1 MLREDL
7 ARGAIGDKPGS
18 CLWRGR
24 TTGTQQARGNDQK
37 GHGADRRRETHHG
50 GDPTSGVPAD
60 EAPRVAGCKPHGVT
74 NTAALDGALP
84 ADPGPGGLSGADAE
98 RRRGQVRRPPRG
110 RTYAGIVRANV
121 LTLFNVILAA
131 FATLTL
137 VFGDWRDGFFLVILV
152 VNTAIGITQEV
163 RAKRAVDRLAA
174 LVAPTARVMRDG
186 AERRV
191 PINHV
196 VPGDLVL
203 LGTGDQV
210 PAAGV
215 LRSSQGLE
223 LDESVLTGESRP
235 AVRNAGDPVR
245 AGAFCVEG
253 AGTFVAAAVGADSY
267 AGRLAGTA
275 RAFRHPLSPLQRGMN
290 RLQVAMLALMIP
302 LAAVL
307 ALALWHRHVD
317 AGETVSTATA
327 AVVTLFP
334 EGLILL
340 ASVTYAVA
348 ALRMTR
354 RGALSQ
360 QLAAVESLAS
370 VDVVLLDK
378 TGTLTTGNARVVAR
392 EPVPHSD
399 PAALDAALG
408 TFAAAWADQDETIA
422 AIALAVPG
430 VRHDPDEVVHFS
442 SRRRWSGIRVA
453 GETLVLGAPGVINAG
468 PLADEVARETEAGR
482 RVLVLARGD
491 MPLGTPGA
499 GDGPPDGLE
508 PIGIVAL
515 SETLQ
520 PDVREAVTFLANE
533 GVAVHVV
540 SGDAPSTVGAIARDC
555 GVRAQAPVL
564 ASTLPDD
571 PVELAAA
578 VAHAGVIGRATPD
591 DKERI
596 VRALTAQGQNVAMF
610 GDGVNDVPAL
620 KAARVAI
627 APGSATEM
635 ARAVADIVLVRGGF
649 GSIAPMVGE
658 GRRALRNLQ
667 RVSNLFVT
675 KSFLAAFLILTVG
688 LIPTS
693 YPFLPRHLTLLS
705 TLTIGIPALFLALA
719 PSTGPWRLK
728 EFVTTTFQ
736 FALPAGIA
744 AGLGVTSSYLF
755 ATNVAGADVMTAQT
769 IAVTA
774 LMTIGLWL
782 VIVLEIAG
790 VKRSAWVI
798 LLCLAM
804 GGAYAAVI
812 VVAPLRDFFA
822 LALISPVDIAIAL
835 SGAAITATGLWI
847 LDRRFRPEPIRGPLP
862 RWLARFI
869 PESMRAGD

>member
-1 MLREDL
+1 M
-7 ARGAIGDKPGS
+7 
-18 CLWRGR
+18 
-24 TTGTQQARGNDQK
+24 
-37 GHGADRRRETHHG
+37 
-50 GDPTSGVPAD
+50 
-60 EAPRVAGCKPHGVT
+60 
-74 NTAALDGALP
+74 
-84 ADPGPGGLSGADAE
+84 
-98 RRRGQVRRPPRG
+98 RRPPGG

-121 LTLFNVILAA
+121 LTLFNLILAA
-131 FATLTL
+131 FAVLTL
-137 VFGDWRDGFFLVILV
+137 AFGDWRDGFFLVILV
-152 VNTAIGITQEV
+152 VNTTSGIAQEV

-174 LVAPTARVMRDG
+174 LVAPTARVVRDG
-186 AERRV
+186 TERRGPV
-191 PINHV
+191 DQV
-196 VPGDLVL
+196 VAGDLVV
-203 LGTGDQV
+203 LGAGDQV
-210 PAAGV
+210 PADGV
-215 LRSSQGLE
+215 LRTAEGIE
-223 LDESVLTGESRP
+223 LDESVLTGETRP
-235 AVRNAGDPVR
+235 VARDAGEGVR
-245 AGAFCVEG
+245 AGAFCAEG
-253 AGTFVAAAVGADSY
+253 AGAFVASAVGADSY
-267 AGRLAGTA
+267 AGRLAGAA

-290 RLQVAMLALMIP
+290 RLQLAMVALMIP

-307 ALALWHRHVD
+307 ALALWHRHTDV
-317 AGETVSTATA
+317 GETVSTATA

-360 QLAAVESLAS
+360 QLAAIESLAS

-378 TGTLTTGNARVVAR
+378 TGTLTTGHARLVAR
-392 EPVPHSD
+392 EPMPHVD
-399 PAALDAALG
+399 PAVLDAALS

-430 VRHDPDEVVHFS
+430 VRHAPDEVVHFS
-442 SRRRWSGIRVA
+442 SRRRWSGIRVGDEA
-453 GETLVLGAPGVINAG
+453 LVLGAPGVINPG
-468 PLADEVARETEAGR
+468 PLADEVARESEAGR
-482 RVLVLARGD
+482 RVLVLAHGNVT
-491 MPLGTPGA
+491 LGTPGVD
-499 GDGPPDGLE
+499 DGPPAGLE
-508 PIGIVAL
+508 PLGVIAL

-520 PDVREAVTFLANE
+520 PDVREAIAFLARE
-533 GVAVHVV
+533 GVPVHVL

-564 ASTLPDD
+564 ASTLPHDD
-571 PVELAAA
+571 VALAAA

-596 VRALTAQGQNVAMF
+596 VRALTSQGQNVAMF

-627 APGSATEM
+627 APGAATEM

-649 GSIAPMVGE
+649 GAIAPMVGE

-688 LIPTS
+688 LTPAS

-719 PSTGPWRLK
+719 PSTGPWRIR

-755 ATNVAGADVMTAQT
+755 ATNVAGADVTTART

-790 VKRSAWVI
+790 VRRSAWVI

-804 GGAYAAVI
+804 GGIYAAV
-812 VVAPLRDFFA
+812 VLVAPLRDFFA
-822 LALISPVDIAIAL
+822 LALITPVDIAIAL
-835 SGAAITATGLWI
+835 SGAAITAAGLWI
-847 LDRRFRPEPIRGPLP
+847 LDRRFRPEPLRGKLP
-862 RWLARFI
+862 RWIARFT
-869 PESMRAGD
+869 PESMRADD

>member
-1 MLREDL
+1 M
-7 ARGAIGDKPGS
+7 
-18 CLWRGR
+18 
-24 TTGTQQARGNDQK
+24 
-37 GHGADRRRETHHG
+37 
-50 GDPTSGVPAD
+50 
-60 EAPRVAGCKPHGVT
+60 
-74 NTAALDGALP
+74 P
-84 ADPGPGGLSGADAE
+84 ADPGPGGLSAAE
-98 RRRGQVRRPPRG
+98 AAGRRASVRQPSGG

-121 LTLFNVILAA
+121 LTLFNLILAT
-131 FATLTL
+131 FAALTL
-137 VFGDWRDGFFLVILV
+137 IFGDWRDGFFLVILV
-152 VNTAIGITQEV
+152 ANTAIGIVQEV

-174 LVAPTARVMRDG
+174 LVAPTARVVRDG
-186 AERRV
+186 VEQRV
-191 PINHV
+191 PVDHV
-196 VPGDLVL
+196 VPGDLVV
-203 LGTGDQV
+203 LGAGDQV
-210 PAAGV
+210 PADGV
-215 LRSSQGLE
+215 LRTAESLE
-223 LDESVLTGESRP
+223 LDESVLTGETRP
-235 AVRNAGDPVR
+235 VGRDCGDAVR
-245 AGAFCVEG
+245 AGAFCAEG
-253 AGTFVAAAVGADSY
+253 AGSFVASAVGADSY
-267 AGRLAGTA
+267 AGRLAGAA

-290 RLQVAMLALMIP
+290 RLQLAMVALMIP

-307 ALALWHRHVD
+307 ALALWHRHTD

-360 QLAAVESLAS
+360 QLAAIESLAS

-378 TGTLTTGNARVVAR
+378 TGTLTTGHARLVAR
-392 EPVPHSD
+392 EPVPDVD
-399 PAALDAALG
+399 PATLDAALG

-422 AIALAVPG
+422 AIALAIPG

-442 SRRRWSGIRVA
+442 SRRRWSGIRA
-453 GETLVLGAPGVINAG
+453 NGTALVLGAPGVINPGA
-468 PLADEVARETEAGR
+468 LANEVAREAEAGR
-482 RVLVLARGD
+482 RVLVLAHGD
-491 MPLGTPGA
+491 VPLGTPGA
-499 GDGPPDGLE
+499 DDGPPEGLA
-508 PIGIVAL
+508 PLGIIAL

-520 PDVREAVTFLANE
+520 PDVREAIAFLARE
-533 GVAVHVV
+533 GVAVHVL
-540 SGDAPSTVGAIARDC
+540 SGDAPATVGAIARDC

-564 ASTLPDD
+564 ASALPDD
-571 PVELAAA
+571 PEALAGA
-578 VAHAGVIGRATPD
+578 VARAGVIGRATPD

-596 VRALTAQGQNVAMF
+596 VRALTAQGKNVAMF

-627 APGSATEM
+627 APGAATEM

-649 GSIAPMVGE
+649 GAIAPMVGE

-688 LIPTS
+688 LTPAS

-719 PSTGPWRLK
+719 PSTGPWRIR
-728 EFVTTTFQ
+728 EFVTSTFQ

-755 ATNVAGADVMTAQT
+755 ATNVEGADVTTART

-790 VKRSAWVI
+790 VRRSAWVI
-798 LLCLAM
+798 LLCLIM

-812 VVAPLRDFFA
+812 VVTPLRDFFA

-835 SGAAITATGLWI
+835 SGAAITAAGLWI
-847 LDRRFRPEPIRGPLP
+847 LDRRFRPEPLRGTLP
-862 RWLARFI
+862 RWIARFI
-869 PESMRAGD
+869 PESMRADD

>member
-1 MLREDL
+1 M
-7 ARGAIGDKPGS
+7 
-18 CLWRGR
+18 
-24 TTGTQQARGNDQK
+24 
-37 GHGADRRRETHHG
+37 ADR
-50 GDPTSGVPAD
+50 TSDLPAD
-60 EAPRVAGCKPHGVT
+60 EARWVAGCEPHGVSG
-74 NTAALDGALP
+74 TAATHGP
-84 ADPGPGGLSGADAE
+84 IPTDPGAGGLSAAE
-98 RRRGQVRRPPRG
+98 AATRRASVRRPTGG

-121 LTLFNVILAA
+121 FTLFNLILAT
-131 FATLTL
+131 FAVLTL

-152 VNTAIGITQEV
+152 ANTAIGIIQEV

-174 LVAPTARVMRDG
+174 LVAPTARVVRDG
-186 AERRV
+186 VERRV
-191 PINHV
+191 PVDQV
-196 VPGDLVL
+196 VPGDLVV
-203 LGTGDQV
+203 LGAGDQV
-210 PAAGV
+210 PADGV
-215 LRSSQGLE
+215 LRSAEGLE
-223 LDESVLTGESRP
+223 LDESVLTGETRP
-235 AVRNAGDPVR
+235 VARDCGDEVR
-245 AGAFCVEG
+245 AGAFCAEG
-253 AGTFVAAAVGADSY
+253 AGSFVASAVGADSY
-267 AGRLAGTA
+267 AGRLAGAA

-290 RLQVAMLALMIP
+290 RLQVAMVALMIP

-307 ALALWHRHVD
+307 ALALWHRHTD

-360 QLAAVESLAS
+360 QLAAIESLAS

-378 TGTLTTGNARVVAR
+378 TGTLTTGHARLVAR
-392 EPVPHSD
+392 EPVPD
-399 PAALDAALG
+399 VAPAVLDAALG

-422 AIALAVPG
+422 AIALAIPA

-442 SRRRWSGIRVA
+442 SRRRWSGIRTN
-453 GETLVLGAPGVINAG
+453 GTSLVLGAPGVINPG
-468 PLADEVARETEAGR
+468 PLANEVAREAEAGR
-482 RVLVLARGD
+482 RVLVLARGTV
-491 MPLGTPGA
+491 PLGAPETD
-499 GDGPPDGLE
+499 DGPPDGLT
-508 PIGIVAL
+508 PLGVIAL

-520 PDVREAVTFLANE
+520 PDVREAIAFLARE

-540 SGDAPSTVGAIARDC
+540 SGDAPATVGAIARDC

-571 PVELAAA
+571 PTALAGA
-578 VAHAGVIGRATPD
+578 VANAGVIGRATPD

-596 VRALTAQGQNVAMF
+596 VRALTAQGKNVAMF

-627 APGSATEM
+627 APGAATEM

-649 GSIAPMVGE
+649 GAIAPMVGE

-688 LIPTS
+688 LTPAS

-719 PSTGPWRLK
+719 PSTGPWRMR
-728 EFVTTTFQ
+728 EFVTSTFQ
-736 FALPAGIA
+736 FAVPAGIA

-755 ATNVAGADVMTAQT
+755 ATNVEGADVMTART

-790 VKRSAWVI
+790 VRRSAWVI
-798 LLCLAM
+798 LLCLVM
-804 GGAYAAVI
+804 GGVYATVI
-812 VVAPLRDFFA
+812 LVAPLRDFFA

-835 SGAAITATGLWI
+835 SGAAITGAGLWI
-847 LDRRFRPEPIRGPLP
+847 LDRRFRPEPLRGPLP
-862 RWLARFI
+862 RWLARFV
-869 PESMRAGD
+869 PASMRADD